1 MHSPTSADIDF
12 KTALARLC
20 DGPESL
26 APLPRWR
33 HAIEQ
38 LGAVLGAT
46 PSQLAAFTQAWST
59 LYSAT
64 LLLDHVQDGDDVGD
78 AWLASLPIALQYH
91 LAFSA
96 YAAAQRQLYE
106 LTERIAPACGA
117 RLQDLWSS
125 AVLELAVGQYHDL
138 MALNRFLVSHPV
150 SLDAYERI
158 AAQKTGAAFG
168 LALGAVAALATDDV
182 AQIDAATNAGL
193 VFGMLLQY
201 CDDLADAEV
210 QTAQPAALTL
220 ARVWTTQEGVDAPE
234 LGPSAAWGL
243 IYAHY
248 HQALGVILA
257 PLPEPGRVVIQTL
270 LYDTF
275 GVPRIV
281 PSPAPTGSPWTA
293 TAV

>member
-1 MHSPTSADIDF
+1 MHSSALAGIDF
-12 KTALARLC
+12 EAALARLC

-33 HAIEQ
+33 NAIEQ
-38 LGAVLGAT
+38 LGAVLGASSVHLT
-46 PSQLAAFTQAWST
+46 AFIHAWST

-64 LLLDHVQDGDDVGD
+64 LLLDHIQDGDDVGD
-78 AWLASLPIALQYH
+78 DWISSLPTALQYH

-96 YAAAQRQLYE
+96 YATAQRQLHE
-106 LTERIAPACGA
+106 LTERVTPACGA
-117 RLQDLWSS
+117 RLHDLWSS
-125 AVLELAVGQYHDL
+125 AVLELAVGQYQDL
-138 MALNRFLVSHPV
+138 MALHRPLAGIPV

-168 LALGAVAALATDDV
+168 LALGAVAALATDDA

-201 CDDLADAEV
+201 CDDLADAEAQV
-210 QTAQPAALTL
+210 AQPAALTL
-220 ARVWTTQEGVDAPE
+220 ARALTTTHDTDAPE
-234 LGPSAAWGL
+234 LAPSAAWGL

-248 HQALGVILA
+248 DQALGAILA
-257 PLPEPGRVVIQTL
+257 ALPEPGRAVIQAL

-275 GVPRIV
+275 GVPRKL
-281 PSPAPTGSPWTA
+281 PPLA
-293 TAV
+293 TAGSSWPVTAV